1 MEVRAVNKISPK
13 SNFVIPAFD
22 VKGLMINPLLK
33 SLGGGDR
40 KYIEDSLGDTE
51 LANTDNK
58 FFNLPSDPK
67 RVVVVVGLGVKKDWS
82 QRKFI
87 LASRRV
93 VSSMKT
99 NKIESAIVSLD
110 EFSPPNMEASKMVSL
125 AVQNFLMADYSF
137 VKYKEEPKEGW
148 PKIKKIELYSI
159 SAKKLEKPISEGRI
173 IGNSIN
179 ACRNLSNTPGGL
191 MTPKML
197 ASAAEKMAKQT
208 GVKIKILG
216 ETEMAKLSMGGV
228 LGVASGSDEKPQF
241 IIMEYGPEKKKPIVF
256 VGKGITFDTGGLNI
270 KPGKSMLEMHMDMSG
285 GAAVIHAIEIIAR
298 LKLPVHVIGLVPAVE
313 NMPSGSSYRPGD
325 LLKTITGKTIEVL
338 DTDAE
343 GRVVLSDAL
352 GYAQKYKPALI
363 VDVATLT
370 GAAVVALGQRI
381 SAIFSNQDRLLTLG
395 KSIGEATGDYV
406 WPMPLWDDYAEDI
419 KGTFGDVANTGNTRY
434 GGAITAAAFLKQF
447 VGDYPWIHLD
457 IAPTTTSIDGQYLEK
472 GAAGAGV
479 RFLVEIARNFK

>member
-1 MEVRAVNKISPK
+1 MEIRAVNKISPK
-13 SNFVIPAFD
+13 SNLVIPAFD
-22 VKGLMINPLLK
+22 IKGLMTNPLLK

-51 LANTDNK
+51 LADSDTK

-67 RVVVVVGLGVKKDWS
+67 RVAVIVGLGAKKDWS

-99 NKIESAIVSLD
+99 NKIESAIISLD
-110 EFSPPNMEASKMVSL
+110 EFSPPNIEAHKIVSL
-125 AVQNFLMADYSF
+125 AVQNLLMADYSF
-137 VKYKEEPKEGW
+137 VEHKEEPKEGW
-148 PKIKKIELYSI
+148 PKIKKIELYST
-159 SAKKLEKPISEGRI
+159 SPKKLEKPISEGSI

-197 ASAAEKMAKQT
+197 ANAAEKMAKQA

-216 ETEMAKLSMGGV
+216 ETEMAKLGMGGV

-241 IIMEYGPEKKKPIVF
+241 IVMEYGPAKKKPIVF
-256 VGKGITFDTGGLNI
+256 VGKGITLDTGGLNI
-270 KPGKSMLEMHMDMSG
+270 KTDKSMLEMHMDMSG
-285 GAAVIHAIEIIAR
+285 GAAVIHAVEIIAS
-298 LKLPVHVIGLVPAVE
+298 LKLLVHVIGLVPAVE

-338 DTDAE
+338 NTDAE

-395 KSIGEATGDYV
+395 KSIGETTGDYV

-457 IAPTTTSIDGQYLEK
+457 IAPTMTSIDGQYLEK